1 MRPVLRTS
9 LNGFDGYGMHTS
21 SRTLSSKSVA
31 LLRAALLTGAVVIA
45 GFALAHRAHAASGLC
60 PAGARCAHEPREPSE
75 TGRVDR
81 YEAAL
86 QRAGILDN
94 AVRRMELTDQDLS
107 AFSGVGIIACTVEEG
122 IQTSTAFLVGAFDI
136 GVTVAH
142 TFEGDSTGAAPIDCV
157 YTSIDSLGQVR
168 ERIPVSYVRSQWAAE
183 AGAFGQPAKDLAVF
197 RLTQPSRYAQK
208 TMPLGRFSGDAGPVV
223 MVGYKADVGAATIKR
238 KARGTVYER
247 SADGVLMPSLAGF
260 THDMDARG
268 IAPGAPVI
276 DERTGVII
284 GIHTRS
290 SARRNAM
297 ITMNDWLEATLRT
310 EIQSHEQARPN

>member
-1 MRPVLRTS
+1 
-9 LNGFDGYGMHTS
+9 MHTS
-21 SRTLSSKSVA
+21 FTTLPSRAVTL
-31 LLRAALLTGAVVIA
+31 LHAALLTGAALIA
-45 GFALAHRAHAASGLC
+45 AFAFAQRADAASGLC
-60 PAGARCAHEPREPSE
+60 TGGEHCEKDPLQPTEENMRAG
-75 TGRVDR
+75 R
-81 YEAAL
+81 YEAGL
-86 QRAGILDN
+86 QRSASSDT
-94 AVRRMELTDQDLS
+94 AMRRVELTEQDLS

-122 IQTSTAFLVGAFDI
+122 IQSSTAFLVGAFDI

-142 TFEGDSTGAAPIDCV
+142 TFENESTGVAPTDCV
-157 YTSIDSLGQVR
+157 YTSVDSLGQVR

-197 RLTQPSRYAQK
+197 RLSQPSRYAQK
-208 TMPLGRFSGDAGPVV
+208 TMPLGRFSGDAAPVV
-223 MVGYKADVGAATIKR
+223 MVGYKADLGSANFKR

-247 SADGVLMPSLAGF
+247 NADGMLLQNLAGF
-260 THDMDARG
+260 MHDMDSRG

-284 GIHTRS
+284 GIHTRL

-310 EIQSHEQARPN
+310 EIQSQDQPRAN